1 MSRTTPPYKSA
12 AQRPAAHSLRLAIRL
27 ALASATL
34 AAPLAHAQG
43 PAATPADPPAGPP
56 AGAPA
61 AAEATLATVTVQG
74 ARDDATED
82 TGSYT
87 AGAMRTATRL
97 GLSARETPQ
106 SATVITH
113 QRIEDQAMA
122 SVSDVVKYTPGLHLS
137 SADGPGRPSF
147 SARGF
152 DIDKVMYDGLPA
164 RYQGWTVGTQANLAM
179 FDRVEIVRGATGLVS
194 GSGNPSAAIN
204 MVRKRPTRDTRV
216 ALAASAGS
224 WDDYRGEIDASGRLD
239 ASGSVR
245 GRVVGSYQNGNTFRT
260 AEKFYHGLLYGVVEA
275 DLGPRTTLFAGVS
288 YQDDYANSFWGGL
301 PLTADGRHMD
311 LPRSTNPSNDWERK
325 DQELAT
331 VFADLEHRFGAG
343 WSLRLAA
350 TRAEQKA
357 TFYGTYLQANAVPN
371 LFDHSF
377 YRGDYDED
385 QGAFDA
391 FASGPVALFG
401 RRHEVSLGV
410 SGRETKTA
418 TQRYAGPDLVSTGI
432 DIRHWNPSSIAAPST
447 SRTDVTTDVIRER
460 GVNAMARL
468 DPADNV
474 KVILGGRLDWYEYV
488 DRSGDG
494 SYKVPRNVTRYAGVL
509 VDVDAR
515 HTLYASFTDVFQP
528 QTAQD
533 IAGRILEPVKGKNYE
548 AGVKGEY
555 FGGALNAS
563 AALFQVDQA
572 NRAKLLT
579 DQGGCLTF
587 PAISC
592 SEASGLVRSKGIDLE
607 LQGSLAP
614 GWQVGAGFTYA
625 STKYVRDSDASLAGT
640 QFDTDTPRQLFK
652 LSTQYQLPGAEAWRI
667 GGSVYSQGSIWND
680 VAVPAGFTRVEQKA
694 YALLD
699 LMATYRVNSR
709 LDVQLNVSN
718 VFDKTYYRG
727 IGYNTFWGSVDT
739 YGDPRKVQ
747 LTGRYR
753 F

>member
-1 MSRTTPPYKSA
+1 MSRTIPPHQFA
-12 AQRPAAHSLRLAIRL
+12 VPPLRHAIRL
-27 ALASATL
+27 ALASAML
-34 AAPLAHAQG
+34 AAPLAHAQSAAAPIADMPGSG
-43 PAATPADPPAGPP
+43 PG
-56 AGAPA
+56 

-74 ARDDATED
+74 ARDTATED

-87 AGAMRTATRL
+87 TGEMRTATRL

-106 SATVITH
+106 STTVITH
-113 QRIEDQAMA
+113 QRIEDQAMT
-122 SVSDVVKYTPGLHLS
+122 SVADVVKHTPGLHLS

-164 RYQGWTVGTQANLAM
+164 HYQGWGIGTLANLAM
-179 FDRVEIVRGATGLVS
+179 FDRVEIVRGATGLVT

-216 ALAASAGS
+216 ALAASAAS
-224 WDDYRGEIDASGRLD
+224 WDDYRGEIDASGQLGD
-239 ASGSVR
+239 GVR
-245 GRVVGSYQNGNTFRT
+245 GRVVGSYQNGGTFRT

-275 DLGPRTTLFAGVS
+275 DLGPRTTLFAGMS
-288 YQDDYANSFWGGL
+288 YQDDYTNSFWGGL
-301 PLTADGRHMD
+301 PLAADGQHMN
-311 LPRSTNPSNDWERK
+311 LPRSTNPSNEWERK

-331 VFADLEHRFGAG
+331 VFADLEHRLGNG
-343 WSLRLAA
+343 WSVRLAA

-357 TFYGTYLQANAVPN
+357 TFYGTYLQAGDVPN
-371 LFDHSF
+371 RFAHSF
-377 YRGDYDED
+377 YRADYDED
-385 QGAFDA
+385 RSAFDA

-418 TQRYAGPDLVSTGI
+418 RQNYENLGLVSGDI
-432 DIRHWNPSSIAAPST
+432 DIRNWHPSSTAAPRP
-447 SRTDVTTDVIRER
+447 SRTGIATDVVRER
-460 GVNAMARL
+460 GVNAMTRL
-468 DPADNV
+468 NPADSV
-474 KVILGGRLDWYEYV
+474 KVILGGRLDWYEYD

-509 VDVDAR
+509 YDVDAR

-533 IAGRILEPVKGKNYE
+533 NSGRMLEPVTGKNYE

-555 FGGALNAS
+555 FGGALNAGV
-563 AALFQVDQA
+563 ALFQVDQA

-579 DQGGCLTF
+579 DQSGCVTF

-607 LQGSLAP
+607 LQGSITP
-614 GWQVGAGFTYA
+614 GWQVGAGFTYT
-625 STKYVRDSDASLAGT
+625 STRYVRDSDASKAGT

-652 LSTQYQLPGAEAWRI
+652 LSTQYQLPGADGWRI
-667 GGSVYSQGSIWND
+667 GGSLYRQGSIWND
-680 VAVPAGFTRVEQKA
+680 VPVGGGFVKVEQEA

-699 LMATYRVNSR
+699 LMASWRVNSR
-709 LDVQLNVSN
+709 LDVQLNVAN
-718 VFDKTYYRG
+718 VFDKRYYRG
-727 IGYNTFWGSVDT
+727 IGYDTFWGSVDT